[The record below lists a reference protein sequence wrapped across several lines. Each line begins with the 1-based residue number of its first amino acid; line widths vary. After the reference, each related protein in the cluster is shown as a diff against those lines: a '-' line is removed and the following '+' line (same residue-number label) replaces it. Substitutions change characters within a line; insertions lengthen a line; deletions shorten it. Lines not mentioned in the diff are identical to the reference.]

1 MAISTDMIFEILEA
15 SYDGIWITDGTG
27 KILYANSANTAL
39 LGISKE
45 YLENKTTQNLLDDK
59 LFSDSVILE
68 VLKTKK
74 QASKIS
80 HNYRTNLVVL
90 ATATP
95 IFDKMGEIKYI
106 LNNVRNITELNALQS
121 KLRDKDEI
129 IRMQKKELTD
139 MKAKMGIGNIIAH
152 SKSFLQS
159 VELAQRVARFGDSTV
174 LISGESGTGKEL
186 IADIVVSNSDRAQ
199 KPFIKINCG
208 AIPENLL
215 ESELFGYEKGAF
227 TGADSKGKK
236 GLFELANGGTI
247 FLDEIGDLHLH
258 LQVKLLRVLQQK
270 QIQRLGGSEPILL
283 DVRVITATH
292 RDLEKMIK
300 DNLFRE
306 DLYYRLNVV
315 TIHIAPL
322 RERTEDIMPLVKYY
336 LELYNKKYG
345 TNKMVSANTLSYFE
359 KYPWPGNVRELENL
373 IENLVI
379 TTPENVIEKDYLP
392 NKFFIE
398 GRDNSVNISDIMPL
412 KKAVRIVEKEL
423 IEKALEKYGSIR
435 KAAKVLDIN
444 ASTIVRK
451 LQSYQPPK

>member
-15 SYDGIWITDGTG
+15 SYDGIWITDGAG
-27 KILYANSANTAL
+27 KILYANSANTEL

-129 IRMQKKELTD
+129 IRMQKMELAD
-139 MKAKMGIGNIIAH
+139 MKAKMGIGSIIAH

-186 IADIVVSNSDRAQ
+186 IADIIVSNSDRAQ

-247 FLDEIGDLHLH
+247 FLDEIGDLRLH

-300 DNLFRE
+300 EDMFRE

-322 RERTEDIMPLVKYY
+322 RERTEDIMPLVQYY
-336 LELYNKKYG
+336 LDFFNKKYG
-345 TNKMVSANTLSYFE
+345 TNKKVSANTVSYFE
-359 KYPWPGNVRELENL
+359 RYPWHGNVRELENL
-373 IENLVI
+373 IENMVI
-379 TTPENVIEKDYLP
+379 TTPENIIEKDYLP
-392 NKFFIE
+392 NKFFVE

-412 KKAVRIVEKEL
+412 KKAIRIVEKEL